1 MSGFKLINRRRE
13 KPKMDRGRLIILS
26 GPSGSG
32 KSTVVSKAMNSRQD
46 LCFSVSVTT
55 RPPRPGE
62 VDGKD
67 YFFISREQ
75 FHEMVVND
83 ELLEHAEYVSNSY
96 GTPRKYVE
104 DRLDDGINVILDI
117 EIQGARQVRERMPD
131 ALTVFVLPP
140 SMEELRC
147 RLEKRG
153 TDSAEVIEARIRRA
167 REELLEADFYDYLVI
182 NDDAELAAEKLCAII
197 TASHCRFDREFTL
210 QFTDKQKGK
219 NEI

>member
-75 FHEMVVND
+75 FYEMVVND

-104 DRLDDGINVILDI
+104 DRLFL
-117 EIQGARQVRERMPD
+117 RE
-131 ALTVFVLPP
+131 
-140 SMEELRC
+140 C
-147 RLEKRG
+147 R
-153 TDSAEVIEARIRRA
+153 V
-167 REELLEADFYDYLVI
+167 
-182 NDDAELAAEKLCAII
+182 
-197 TASHCRFDREFTL
+197 
-210 QFTDKQKGK
+210 
-219 NEI
+219 